1 MPRNDAACLDF
12 PPSVQGTDFFEQ
24 FDTDGDGYICFGE
37 YLLIVTFLSIPLEVE
52 SLGSPS
58 HIKRLRSSWAV
69 CQELSGLLEICDEVC
84 ILTAGCGDHI
94 LDV

>member
-1 MPRNDAACLDF
+1 MSTPFSWSHANKLCCVPRI

-52 SLGSPS
+52 SQGSPS
-58 HIKRLRSSWAV
+58 HIKRLRSFWAV
-69 CQELSGLLEICDEVC
+69 CQELSGLLEICMRN
-84 ILTAGCGDHI
+84 AS
-94 LDV
+94 